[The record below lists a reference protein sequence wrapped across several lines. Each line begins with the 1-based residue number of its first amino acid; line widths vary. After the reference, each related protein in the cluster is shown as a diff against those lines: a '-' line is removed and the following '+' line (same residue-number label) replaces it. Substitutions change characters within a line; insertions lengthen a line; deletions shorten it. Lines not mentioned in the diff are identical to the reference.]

1 MPFRVVRH
9 APDLSPEKLAS
20 EARTCPMFASAQAL
34 AEWVGAGRAVTAR
47 GVLKPAA
54 AVEACDVLG
63 IKVPSRKPRSALD
76 IHELMTVWATAYV
89 AEFIEVSGGR
99 VMAGPALQPWLEG
112 TPDTVLAVWSKCALE
127 SLGLVDEMDEEGV
140 EYLAALAVLHDRGG
154 AASFDD
160 MSDAI
165 AQLSGGASADC
176 SCPDCVSQ
184 AHYPDEIPGYPGA
197 FDSEVDIQ
205 DAVRVLS
212 KFGIAVPRRDV
223 AELTPLG
230 HWLTDFMFRRSA
242 PPADA
247 DGAVLVR
254 ELAELPDLVAALMA
268 RPWLASRSAA
278 AAAREL
284 LAVGESV
291 SGQERLTALMLARE
305 CGSEAAPAW
314 QEWAATDGFG
324 AYARVW
330 LAEQDDTEPTEA
342 DWAWITVDAL
352 VTMLDALPP
361 EFPGNLL
368 LAQLQAQAGDDMA
381 EILPMLESSGHP
393 ASAELVKLLTGG
405 PVRPARSLSPGRPVL
420 RLVPADGGA
429 HYEIKVQLR
438 GVTKPPVWRRLRIPA
453 DLSLGR
459 LHEVIQGAMG
469 WDNSH
474 LHVFS
479 DGRSQYGLPDGDLDF
494 QDEWTISLSQ
504 LLGSVGDKVSY
515 TYDFGDNWEHDITL
529 EKILP
534 AGAGATGVVCTAG
547 SGACPPEDCGG
558 VWGYEDLKATLA
570 DPGAERHDEM
580 LEWLGLDSGD
590 DFNPKEFSAENV
602 NRGFSPST

>member
-1 MPFRVVRH
+1 
-9 APDLSPEKLAS
+9 
-20 EARTCPMFASAQAL
+20 MFASAQVL
-34 AEWVGAGRAVTAR
+34 AEWVGDGREVTAR

-54 AVEACDVLG
+54 AVEACDKLG
-63 IKVPSRKPRSALD
+63 IEVPSRKPRSALD
-76 IHELMTVWATAYV
+76 IHELMMVWATAYV
-89 AEFIEVSGGR
+89 AEFIEISGGR
-99 VMAGPALQPWLEG
+99 VTAGPGLQPWQEG

-127 SLGLVDEMDEEGV
+127 SLGLVDEMTEENL

-154 AASFDD
+154 AVSLDD
-160 MSDAI
+160 LSEGV
-165 AQLSGGASADC
+165 AQLIGDASADC
-176 SCPDCVSQ
+176 SCPDCASE
-184 AHYPDEIPGYPGA
+184 ARYPDEIPGYP
-197 FDSEVDIQ
+197 DDLESESDIQ
-205 DAVRVLS
+205 DVVQFLG
-212 KFGIAVPRRDV
+212 KLGISVQTQDI

-230 HWLTDFMFRRSA
+230 CWLTDFMFRQSA

-254 ELAELPDLVAALMA
+254 ELAELPDLVAVLMA

-284 LAVGESV
+284 LAAGESA

-314 QEWAATDGFG
+314 REWATKDGFG

-330 LAEQDDTEPTEA
+330 LAEQDDTEPA
-342 DWAWITVDAL
+342 DADSAWITVDAL
-352 VTMLDALPP
+352 FIMLDALPP
-361 EFPGNLL
+361 ELPGDLL
-368 LAQLQAQAGDDMA
+368 FAQLQAQTGDDMA
-381 EILPMLESSGHP
+381 EVLAMLESSSHP
-393 ASAELVKLLTGG
+393 AAPELVKLLTGG
-405 PVRPARSLSPGRPVL
+405 PMRSNESPVAGRPAL
-420 RLVPADGGA
+420 RLVPTDGGA
-429 HYEIKVQLR
+429 HYAIKVQLR
-438 GVTKPPVWRRLRIPA
+438 GVTKPPVWRRLQVPA
-453 DLSLGR
+453 DLSLGQ
-459 LHEVIQGAMG
+459 LHEVIQAVMG

-479 DGRSQYGLPDGDLDF
+479 DGQSHYGLPDGDLDF
-494 QDEWTISLSQ
+494 RDEWTTTLSQ
-504 LLGSVGDKVSY
+504 LLDSVGDKVRY

-534 AGAGATGVVCTAG
+534 AGAGATSVVCTAG

-590 DFNPKEFSAENV
+590 DFNPKEFSAEDV
-602 NRGFSPST
+602 NRRFSRQV